1 MGLAKL
7 ENVNLMDNV
16 YAIKDGKELIAPK
29 KYISFQIK
37 QKKDRISKS
46 KELHGN
52 ISK

>member
-29 KYISFQIK
+29 KYI
-37 QKKDRISKS
+37 
-46 KELHGN
+46 
-52 ISK
+52 